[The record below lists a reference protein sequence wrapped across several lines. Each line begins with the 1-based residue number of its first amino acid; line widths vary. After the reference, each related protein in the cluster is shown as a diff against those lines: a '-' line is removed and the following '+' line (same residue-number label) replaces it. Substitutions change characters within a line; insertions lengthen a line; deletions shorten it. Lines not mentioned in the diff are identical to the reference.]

1 MMKSIRISARF
12 SAVEKHLL
20 TRVAEQLRRTQSDT
34 LRVLIYE
41 KAEELELYG
50 PSEPRSWSLHETLAI
65 DGSDGGSAGESR
77 TLEN

>member
-1 MMKSIRISARF
+1 MKSIRISARF

-50 PSEPRSWSLHETLAI
+50 PSERRKWPRHETRPT
-65 DGSDGGSAGESR
+65 DVSDEGGAGESR
-77 TLEN
+77 PLGN